1 MPSWNIHIAHAER
14 LFSRGGA
21 MARTVADRN
30 AFLFGSLVPD
40 IPVGYMTPG
49 IENPIAYRITHFA
62 EPAFIPKP
70 RECEFWDAYVV
81 PAAKDAAYAG
91 SDALQANSKDAGT
104 ARPTV
109 ASRLGA
115 PLIAASSLKLEADRV
130 SRVHYPRRY
139 EGVGVPPQEGSK
151 LDEAVS
157 SADIARSLF
166 DFELGVW
173 VHLLADCI
181 WNTRVNEFLDREGIA
196 PSEEFR
202 VKKQGDFDAFG
213 KTLSIDLVPRAT
225 PRLIATAAA
234 FPQYSIDERAV
245 LMTVGVA
252 HETVRGNTSPS
263 GPVRYRLLTSEF
275 FDSVFE
281 EVAERADV
289 LLEGRLQDACLVET
303 S

>member
-49 IENPIAYRITHFA
+49 IESPIAYRITHFA
-62 EPAFIPKP
+62 KPAFIPKP
-70 RECEFWDAYVV
+70 REREFWDAYVV
-81 PAAKDAAYAG
+81 RAAQDAAYAG
-91 SDALQANSKDAGT
+91 SDVLQADSKDAGI

-139 EGVGVPPQEGSK
+139 EGAGAPPQEGSER
-151 LDEAVS
+151 DEAVS
-157 SADIARSLF
+157 PADIARSLF

-252 HETVRGNTSPS
+252 HETVRGNTFPS

-281 EVAERADV
+281 EVAERADA

>member
-1 MPSWNIHIAHAER
+1 MAH
-14 LFSRGGA
+14 
-21 MARTVADRN
+21 VVVDRN

-70 RECEFWDAYVV
+70 REREFWDTYVV
-81 PAAKDAAYAG
+81 PAAKGAAHAG
-91 SDALQANSKDAGT
+91 SSALQAGSKDTG
-104 ARPTV
+104 V
-109 ASRLGA
+109 AKPAATGCAGA
-115 PLIAASSLKLEADRV
+115 PIIAASSLKLEADRV
-130 SRVHYPRRY
+130 SRVHYPRRC
-139 EGVGVPPQEGSK
+139 EGAGTPSQEGSE

-157 SADIARSLF
+157 PADIARSLF

-225 PRLIATAAA
+225 PRLMATAAA
-234 FPQYSIDERAV
+234 FPQYRIDERAV

-252 HETVRGNTSPS
+252 HETVRGNTFPS
-263 GPVRYRLLTSEF
+263 DQVSYRLLTSAF
-275 FDSVFE
+275 FESVFA
-281 EVAERADV
+281 EVAECADT
-289 LLEGRLQDACLVET
+289 LLGERLQDARLVET
-303 S
+303 L

>member
-49 IENPIAYRITHFA
+49 IESPIAYRTTHFA
-62 EPAFIPKP
+62 KPAFIPKP
-70 RECEFWDAYVV
+70 REREFWDAYVV
-81 PAAKDAAYAG
+81 RAAQDAAYAG
-91 SDALQANSKDAGT
+91 GDVLQADSKDAGT

-130 SRVHYPRRY
+130 SRVHYPQRY

-157 SADIARSLF
+157 PADIARSLF

-181 WNTRVNEFLDREGIA
+181 WNTHVNEFLDREGIA

-252 HETVRGNTSPS
+252 HETVRGNTFPS
-263 GPVRYRLLTSEF
+263 GPGALSAAHQRILRLGVRRSR
-275 FDSVFE
+275 
-281 EVAERADV
+281 RARRRAF
-289 LLEGRLQDACLVET
+289 GRAAAGRMSC
-303 S
+303 

>member
-1 MPSWNIHIAHAER
+1 MPSWNIHIAHVER
-14 LFSRGGA
+14 LFARDGA
-21 MARTVADRN
+21 VARAVADRN
-30 AFLFGSLVPD
+30 AFLFGSLAPD
-40 IPVGYMTPG
+40 IPVGYMVPG
-49 IENPIAYRITHFA
+49 IEQPIAYRITHFA

-70 RECEFWDAYVV
+70 REREFWDTYVV
-81 PAAKDAAYAG
+81 PAVEDAVQAEGGALWAG
-91 SDALQANSKDAGT
+91 SKDASTEKT
-104 ARPTV
+104 AATGCSDTPF
-109 ASRLGA
+109 
-115 PLIAASSLKLEADRV
+115 IAASSLKLEADRV

-139 EGVGVPPQEGSK
+139 EGAGAPPQEGSE
-151 LDEAVS
+151 LDESVS
-157 SADIARSLF
+157 PVDIARSLF

-225 PRLIATAAA
+225 PRLMATAAA
-234 FPQYSIDERAV
+234 FPQYRIDERAV

-263 GPVRYRLLTSEF
+263 DPVSYRLLTSEF
-275 FDSVFE
+275 FESVFA
-281 EVAERADV
+281 EVAERADA
-289 LLEGRLQDACLVET
+289 LAAGRLTNIAL
-303 S
+303 

>member
-21 MARTVADRN
+21 VMRTVFDRN
-30 AFLFGSLVPD
+30 AFLFGSLAPD

-70 RECEFWDAYVV
+70 REREFWDTYVM
-81 PAAKDAAYAG
+81 PAAKDALRVEG
-91 SDALQANSKDAGT
+91 GALQAGSKDEGAAKSAVVGC
-104 ARPTV
+104 A
-109 ASRLGA
+109 GA
-115 PLIAASSLKLEADRV
+115 PIIAASSLKLEADRV

-139 EGVGVPPQEGSK
+139 EGAGAPPQEGSE
-151 LDEAVS
+151 LDEALSPV
-157 SADIARSLF
+157 DIARSLF

-225 PRLIATAAA
+225 PRLAATAAA
-234 FPQYSIDERAV
+234 FPQYRIDERAI

-252 HETVRGNTSPS
+252 HETVRGNTFPS
-263 GPVRYRLLTSEF
+263 DSVSYRLLTSDF
-275 FDSVFE
+275 FESVFA
-281 EVAERADV
+281 EVAERADALV
-289 LLEGRLQDACLVET
+289 AERL
-303 S
+303 

>member
-130 SRVHYPRRY
+130 SRVHYPQRY

-157 SADIARSLF
+157 PADIARSLF

-213 KTLSIDLVPRAT
+213 KMLSIDLVPRAT

-252 HETVRGNTSPS
+252 HETVRGNTFPS
-263 GPVRYRLLTSEF
+263 GPVHYRLLTSEF

-289 LLEGRLQDACLVET
+289 LLEGRLQGACLVET

>member
-157 SADIARSLF
+157 PADIARSLF

-202 VKKQGDFDAFG
+202 VKKQGDFDSFG

-252 HETVRGNTSPS
+252 HETVRGNTFPS
-263 GPVRYRLLTSEF
+263 DSVRYRLLTSEF

-289 LLEGRLQDACLVET
+289 LLEGRLQGACLVET